1 MYRETLHSA
10 KFIQA
15 EMQRRARPVPARSR
29 PSLAVA
35 AGGILVK
42 LGERLQQRSPIG
54 SPIAGA

>member
-1 MYRETLHSA
+1 
-10 KFIQA
+10 
-15 EMQRRARPVPARSR
+15 
-29 PSLAVA
+29 LAVA